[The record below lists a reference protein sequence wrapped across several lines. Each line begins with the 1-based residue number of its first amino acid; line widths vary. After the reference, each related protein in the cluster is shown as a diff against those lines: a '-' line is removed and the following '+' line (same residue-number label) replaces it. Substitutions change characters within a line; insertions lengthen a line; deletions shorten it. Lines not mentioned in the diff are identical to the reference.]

1 MNDTIYVELS
11 RIVGEKNVEADVPM
25 ASLTSFKIGG
35 PADAVVTVHDADEL
49 AGVVAFAREQDI
61 PYFLL
66 GNGTN
71 VLAGD
76 GGYRGIIVSTRKMNR
91 ITVDGAVITCQSG
104 AMLSAAAKAA
114 MEASLSGMAF
124 ASGIPGTIGGA
135 VVMNAGAYGGEMKD
149 IVETVTVLD
158 DDGGIQTL
166 SRDDCAF
173 GYRDS
178 VIKQKGMI
186 VLSVNLRLRQ
196 GDYNEIKETMKAL
209 NAKRREKQPLNYPS
223 AGSTFKRP
231 TGHFAAKLIEDA
243 GLKGYRVGDACV
255 STKHSGFIVNM
266 GKATSKD
273 VLSVIAHVQAEVK
286 RQFDVELEPEVI
298 ILGEI

>member
-1 MNDTIYVELS
+1 MNDTKYHQLIQ
-11 RIVGEKNVEADVPM
+11 IAGEENVHFDVPM

-35 PADAVVTVHDADEL
+35 PADAVVDIYQTDDL
-49 AGVVAFAREQDI
+49 KNVVSFANENNI
-61 PYFLL
+61 PFFLI

-71 VLAGD
+71 LLVGD
-76 GGYRGIIVSTRKMNR
+76 GGYRGIIVNTRTMSN
-91 ITVDGAVITCQSG
+91 ITVKDSNIICESG
-104 AMLSAAAKAA
+104 ALLSRCAKAA
-114 MEASLSGMAF
+114 LDASLEGMAF
-124 ASGIPGTIGGA
+124 ASGIPGTVGGA

-158 DDGGIQTL
+158 DSGDIRVLKG
-166 SRDDCAF
+166 DECHF

-178 VIKQKGMI
+178 LIKKNKWI

-196 GDYNEIKETMKAL
+196 GDYNSIKEEMKSL
-209 NAKRREKQPLNYPS
+209 NIRRRDKQPLNYPS

-231 TGHFAAKLIEDA
+231 VGHFAAKLIEDA

-255 STKHSGFIVNM
+255 STKHSGFVVNV

-273 VLSVIAHVQAEVK
+273 VLSVIAHVQNEVK

>member
-1 MNDTIYVELS
+1 MNDTIYHQFIQIAGAE
-11 RIVGEKNVEADVPM
+11 NVRFDVPM

-35 PADAVVTVHDADEL
+35 PADVVVDITQINDL
-49 AGVVAFAREQDI
+49 KSVVSYAKEKHI
-61 PYFLL
+61 PYFLV

-71 VLAGD
+71 LLVGD
-76 GGYRGIIVSTRKMNR
+76 GGYRGIIINMRTLHQISVKNTLL
-91 ITVDGAVITCQSG
+91 TCESG
-104 AMLSAAAKAA
+104 ALLSRCANAALD
-114 MEASLSGMAF
+114 ASLEGMAF

-149 IVETVTVLD
+149 IVKSVSVLD
-158 DDGGIQTL
+158 DLGEIRVL
-166 SRDDCAF
+166 KRDECQF

-178 VIKQKGMI
+178 LIKRKGWI

-196 GDYNEIKETMKAL
+196 GDYNSIREAMKDL
-209 NAKRREKQPLNYPS
+209 NSKRREKQPLNYPS

-231 TGHFAAKLIEDA
+231 VGHFAAKLIEDA
-243 GLKGYRVGDACV
+243 GLKGYCVGDACV
-255 STKHSGFIVNM
+255 SEKHSGFVVNR
-266 GKATSKD
+266 GKASAKD
-273 VLSVIAHVQAEVK
+273 VLSVIAHVKSEVK

>member
-1 MNDTIYVELS
+1 MNDTKCHQLIQ
-11 RIVGEKNVEADVPM
+11 IAGEENVHFDVSM

-35 PADAVVTVHDADEL
+35 PADAVVDIHQTEDL
-49 AGVVAFAREQDI
+49 KNVVAFADEKDI
-61 PYFLL
+61 SYFLI

-71 VLAGD
+71 LLVSD
-76 GGYRGIIVSTRKMNR
+76 GGYRGIIVNTRTMSNIKVKDTM
-91 ITVDGAVITCQSG
+91 IICESG
-104 AMLSAAAKAA
+104 ALLSRCAKAA
-114 MEASLSGMAF
+114 LDASLEGMAF

-149 IVETVTVLD
+149 IVESVTVLD
-158 DDGGIQTL
+158 DLGDIRILKGDECQ
-166 SRDDCAF
+166 F

-178 VIKQKGMI
+178 LIKRNKWI

-196 GDYNEIKETMKAL
+196 GDYNIIKEEMKDL
-209 NAKRREKQPLNYPS
+209 NTRRRDKQPLNYPS

-231 TGHFAAKLIEDA
+231 AGHFAAKLIEDA

-255 STKHSGFIVNM
+255 SEKHSGFVVNV

-273 VLSVIAHVQAEVK
+273 VLSVISHVQSEVK

>member
-1 MNDTIYVELS
+1 MNDTIYHQFIQIAGAE
-11 RIVGEKNVEADVPM
+11 NVRFDVPM

-35 PADAVVTVHDADEL
+35 PADVVVDITQINDL
-49 AGVVAFAREQDI
+49 KSVVSYAKEKHI
-61 PYFLL
+61 PYFLV

-71 VLAGD
+71 LLVGD
-76 GGYRGIIVSTRKMNR
+76 GGYRGIIINMRTLHQISVKNTL
-91 ITVDGAVITCQSG
+91 VTCESG
-104 AMLSAAAKAA
+104 ALLSRCAKAA
-114 MEASLSGMAF
+114 LDASLEGMAF

-149 IVETVTVLD
+149 IVKSVSVLD
-158 DDGGIQTL
+158 DLGEIRVL
-166 SRDDCAF
+166 KRDECQF

-178 VIKQKGMI
+178 LIKRKGWI

-196 GDYNEIKETMKAL
+196 GDYNSIREAMKDL
-209 NAKRREKQPLNYPS
+209 NSKRREKQPLNFPS

-231 TGHFAAKLIEDA
+231 VGHFAAKLIEDA
-243 GLKGYRVGDACV
+243 GLKGYCVGDACV
-255 STKHSGFIVNM
+255 SEKHSGFVVNR
-266 GKATSKD
+266 GKASAKD
-273 VLSVIAHVQAEVK
+273 VLSVIAHVKSEVK